1 MSVHAAGTSLRTLV
15 LGLVEEVLRAGP
27 VTAEDSFYDFGG
39 SSLQAMR
46 VCVRVQ
52 KETGVEISPEALL
65 DSDSL
70 GAFADAV
77 VARAADG

>member
-1 MSVHAAGTSLRTLV
+1 MLA
-15 LGLVEEVLRAGP
+15 LVEEVLRAGP

-52 KETGVEISPEALL
+52 KETGIEIIPEALL